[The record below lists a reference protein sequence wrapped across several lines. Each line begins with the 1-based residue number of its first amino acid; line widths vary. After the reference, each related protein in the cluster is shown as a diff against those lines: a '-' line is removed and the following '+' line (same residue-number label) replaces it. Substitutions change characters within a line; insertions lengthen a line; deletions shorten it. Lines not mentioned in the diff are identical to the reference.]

1 MEPAVSAGNTMSK
14 TINLDPSLLAEGEE
28 ITVKT
33 LTSGATSVKFLAT
46 ADAAGGSGLPSNA
59 GKSKYM
65 VLQLSDNVGGSD
77 DPSKW
82 TIDYVRWI

>member
-1 MEPAVSAGNTMSK
+1 MSK
-14 TINLDPSLLAEGEE
+14 TINLDPSPLAEGEQ

-33 LTSGATSVKFLAT
+33 LTSGATTVKVLAT
-46 ADAAGGSGLPSNA
+46 DDAEASGGSGLPSNA
-59 GKSKYM
+59 GKSKFM